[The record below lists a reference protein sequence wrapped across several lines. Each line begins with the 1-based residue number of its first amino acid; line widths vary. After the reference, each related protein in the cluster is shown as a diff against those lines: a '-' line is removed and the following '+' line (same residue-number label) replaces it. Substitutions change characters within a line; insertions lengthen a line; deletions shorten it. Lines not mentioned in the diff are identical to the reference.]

1 MNFYQRKLYA
11 ILQSPEVREWGKDL
25 LSQLKCLQSDL
36 AELEKWW
43 EHRGQDKLNGGW
55 LAQDIGSSSDRV
67 NLLHLEQSQTAE
79 QVTVRHPISAQ
90 KQQVAVLYRKKQ
102 PDIGWIKDEA
112 DAKKVFWWFWR
123 FYPELLA
130 DTQHDALLFPAHT
143 VIPDCPLH
151 SHQSTVS
158 ALTGAMF
165 PESWRDKEQHRI
177 PYLLVFTFSPVQ
189 DFIKSSRKFLDF
201 WAGSYLLHY
210 LSTRLCWL
218 IAEHLGPDAAIVPS
232 LWSQEIIDAF
242 IVQKYSDFAS
252 DLARLHDGKNPVERF
267 KEKISTSLST
277 AGFPNAI
284 TVLVSGEEEARKW
297 GKCLSKTLTEEWVKI
312 GTEVKNHIRKR
323 VIEFLEK
330 ETPEKLE
337 TILNEALPELKN
349 TPTALEDYRKELQLL
364 RRQCCWEWNKLW
376 EAQLNHTWE
385 PYWTAIPLGNP
396 EQALTINKG
405 NNNSFNK
412 DWINSQT
419 EIAQPLRDL
428 RFNNVPIRF
437 WTFLVNSD
445 CLAGILF
452 LCESLIDLPDE
463 FEKKLYTD
471 LNVGTWWGSIQQ
483 RLRHCLTNVKYTRN
497 WQIATAPGERS
508 TISGQFSAVHPR
520 LNYQV
525 RESPEGQIRD
535 LREGSGVKAR
545 SMRLFWLVMSKA
557 YLGLFNGSEKLNALE
572 LTKRMAWVY
581 GGVAESLGIPFQL
594 SEELLPAEVASELE
608 EEPETSNQN
617 SNELTKIIDY
627 EQLIRFPNLSSIAAA
642 AFAREHPNL
651 MKTYRS
657 NLYKLFQQHKNQ
669 FSPEQRCAFYAKTNR
684 PFHIPNT
691 DKAIQQKFPNF
702 KGGYNGVMFSSK
714 WLIDDM
720 GLQEQERI
728 TASGNTDSSRDQNNQ
743 KQVSILREI
752 VQKAH
757 QRTGFGDSS
766 PADWWVIL
774 LADGDGM
781 GDYVSGNKLKKYVH
795 YVDIDAVNK
804 DIEGFDRSLFDK
816 LLTCT
821 PHKRMGPA
829 THVGLNRALLDFS
842 NRLVPYITEKRFCGR
857 VIYSGGDDVMV
868 VLPLEDLPEYLL
880 SLRAAWSGGK
890 DPKNEFEN
898 KRNGVSSEPNSQI
911 GEGKT
916 TGYWY
921 PTEEVKELPLRPHF
935 TMGKDATMSAGVVIA
950 HKSVPLPTV
959 LENLWEAE
967 ADRAKKIPD
976 KDGICFR
983 VIYGGGNQLEAL
995 MKGELLETWWDW
1007 VKEYGEYQENLA
1019 PLLYRLAEE
1028 LPHRASITENYQ
1040 LFSKAAKVIM
1050 ESRDKSKQLDE
1061 VFEKIKKWLD
1071 KWEDWVKEPLEKWT
1085 KQTLKGWAKQT
1096 LEECDRTDLEKLEQA
1111 KKILAELEEWNKQP
1125 LEYWVNEAKEISP
1138 KSIDIKPEDSKPIGI
1153 EPEDLGKILRFTAFW
1168 IDKRVERYQWKETL
1182 DSQP

>member
-11 ILQSPEVREWGKDL
+11 LLQSPEVREWRQDL
-25 LSQLKCLQSDL
+25 FSQVKCLESDL
-36 AELEKWW
+36 SRLKEWW
-43 EHRGQDKLNGGW
+43 DLKGSV

-67 NLLHLEQSQTAE
+67 NLLHLERSQTAE

-90 KQQVAVLYRKKQ
+90 KQQIAVLDLKKQ
-102 PDIGWIKDEA
+102 PNISHIKEEP

-130 DTQHDALLFPAHT
+130 EAQHDALLFPAHT

-165 PESWRDKEQHRI
+165 PESWQIPESRENKEQYEQHRI

-242 IVQKYSDFAS
+242 IVQKYPDFAS

-284 TVLVSGEEEARKW
+284 TVLVSGEEEAREW
-297 GKCLSKTLTEEWVKI
+297 GKRLSKTLTEEWVTI
-312 GTEVKNHIRKR
+312 GTKVKNHIRKK
-323 VIEFLEK
+323 VIDFLDNQ
-330 ETPEKLE
+330 TPEKLE
-337 TILNEALPELKN
+337 TILNEAFPELKN
-349 TPTALEDYRKELQLL
+349 TPTALDIYRQELQLL

-405 NNNSFNK
+405 NNSSFDK
-412 DWINSQT
+412 DWIDSQT
-419 EIAQPLRDL
+419 EIARPLWDL

-452 LCESLIDLPDE
+452 LREFLIDLPNQ

-508 TISGQFSAVHPR
+508 TISGQLSAVHPR

-535 LREGSGVKAR
+535 LREGSGVKAG
-545 SMRLFWLVMSKA
+545 SMRLFWFVMSKA
-557 YLGLFNGSEKLNALE
+557 YPGLFNGSEKLNALE

-594 SEELLPAEVASELE
+594 SEELLPDEVASELE

-617 SNELTKIIDY
+617 SNEFTKIIDY

-642 AFAREHPNL
+642 AFAREYPNL
-651 MKTYRS
+651 VKAYRS

-669 FSPEQRCAFYAKTNR
+669 FSPEQRRAFYAKTSR
-684 PFHIPNT
+684 PFHVPNT
-691 DKAIQQKFPNF
+691 DNAIQQKFPNL

-720 GLQEQERI
+720 GLQEQERT
-728 TASGNTDSSRDQNNQ
+728 TASSNTDSSRDQNNQ

-757 QRTGFGDSS
+757 QQTGFGDSS

-781 GDYVSGNKLKKYVH
+781 GDYVSGKKLKKYRY
-795 YVDIDAVNK
+795 YVDINAVNK
-804 DIEGFDRSLFDK
+804 DIEGFDRSLFAQ
-816 LLTCT
+816 LLACT
-821 PHKRMGPA
+821 HKRMGPA

-868 VLPLEDLPEYLL
+868 VLPVEDLPEYLL

-898 KRNGVSSEPNSQI
+898 NRNGVCSEPNSQI

-921 PTEEVKELPLRPHF
+921 PGQQVKELPKRPHF

-967 ADRAKKIPD
+967 AGRAKKMPG

-1007 VKEYGEYQENLA
+1007 VKEYKEYQENLA

-1028 LPHRASITENYQ
+1028 LPKRASITENDQ

-1050 ESRDKSKQLDE
+1050 ESRENSKKLDI
-1061 VFEKIKKWLD
+1061 FSDIKKWLD
-1071 KWEDWVKEPLEKWT
+1071 RW
-1085 KQTLKGWAKQT
+1085 
-1096 LEECDRTDLEKLEQA
+1096 
-1111 KKILAELEEWNKQP
+1111 EEWARGNP
-1125 LEYWVNEAKEISP
+1125 EA
-1138 KSIDIKPEDSKPIGI
+1138 IGAK
-1153 EPEDLGKILRFTAFW
+1153 PEDLGKLLRFTAFW
-1168 IDKRVERYQWKETL
+1168 VDKRVERHKWKEKL
-1182 DSQP
+1182 DTHIMSS

>member
-11 ILQSPEVREWGKDL
+11 LLQSPEVREWGEDL
-25 LSQLKCLQSDL
+25 LSQLKCLKNDL
-36 AELEKWW
+36 SNLKKWW
-43 EHRGQDKLNGGW
+43 DLNEGV

-67 NLLHLEQSQTAE
+67 NLLHLERSQTVE

-90 KQQVAVLYRKKQ
+90 KQQVAVLDWENQ

-130 DTQHDALLFPAHT
+130 DGQHDALLFPAHT

-165 PESWRDKEQHRI
+165 PESWRDGEKHQT

-218 IAEHLGPDAAIVPS
+218 IAEQLGPDAVIIPS

-252 DLARLHDGKNPVERF
+252 DLARLQDGKNPVERF

-284 TVLVSGEEEARKW
+284 TVLVSGEEEAREW

-312 GTEVKNHIRKR
+312 GTEVKNHIRKK
-323 VIEFLEK
+323 VIEVLDNQTQEELEK
-330 ETPEKLE
+330 
-337 TILNEALPELKN
+337 ILNEVFPEFKN
-349 TPTALEDYRKELQLL
+349 TFKGLRLNNVPIKFWIQLLDIDCLGAILFLRKSPTAFDPYRKELQLL
-364 RRQCCWEWNKLW
+364 KRQCCWEWNKLW

-396 EQALTINKG
+396 EQALTTHKGINS
-405 NNNSFNK
+405 SFNENWVK
-412 DWINSQT
+412 DQT
-419 EIAQPLRDL
+419 EIAQPL
-428 RFNNVPIRF
+428 
-437 WTFLVNSD
+437 VN
-445 CLAGILF
+445 
-452 LCESLIDLPDE
+452 LPNE

-483 RLRHCLTNVKYTRN
+483 RLRHCLNNVKYTRN

-508 TISGQFSAVHPR
+508 TISGQLSAVHPR

-535 LREGSGVKAR
+535 LREGCGVKAR
-545 SMRLFWLVMSKA
+545 SMRLFWFIMSKA
-557 YLGLFNGSEKLNALE
+557 YRGLFNGSEKLNALE
-572 LTKRMAWVY
+572 LTKRMAWIY
-581 GGVAESLGIPFQL
+581 GGVAESLGIRFQL
-594 SEELLPAEVASELE
+594 SEELLPDEVASELKQE
-608 EEPETSNQN
+608 LETSNQN

-657 NLYKLFQQHKNQ
+657 NLYELFQQHESQ
-669 FSPEQRCAFYAKTNR
+669 FSSEQRCAFYAKTNR
-684 PFHIPNT
+684 PFNIPNT
-691 DKAIQQKFPNF
+691 DKAIQQKFPNL

-720 GLQEQERI
+720 GLQEQERT
-728 TASGNTDSSRDQNNQ
+728 TASSNADSSLDQNNQ
-743 KQVSILREI
+743 KQVGILREI

-757 QRTGFGDSS
+757 QQTGFGDSS

-781 GDYVSGNKLKKYVH
+781 GDYVSGKKLKKYRY
-795 YVDIDAVNK
+795 YVDINAVNK
-804 DIEGFDRSLFDK
+804 DIEGFDRSLFAK
-816 LLTCT
+816 LLACT
-821 PHKRMGPA
+821 HKRMGPA

-880 SLRAAWSGGK
+880 SLRAAWSAGK
-890 DPKNEFEN
+890 DPKEEFKN
-898 KRNGVSSEPNSQI
+898 NHNVVSSEPNSQI

-967 ADRAKKIPD
+967 AGRAKKMFE

-995 MKGELLETWWDW
+995 MKGKLLETWWDW
-1007 VKEYGEYQENLA
+1007 VKEYEKYEENLA

-1028 LPHRASITENYQ
+1028 LPLRASITENYQ

-1050 ESRDKSKQLDE
+1050 ESRENSKQLDE
-1061 VFEKIKKWLD
+1061 VFSKIEKWLNE
-1071 KWEDWVKEPLEKWT
+1071 WEEWVKETLEK
-1085 KQTLKGWAKQT
+1085 WAKQT
-1096 LEECDRTDLEKLEQA
+1096 LEEWAEQTLEECDQKDLEKLERV
-1111 KKILAELEEWNKQP
+1111 KKILEELEEWDKQT
-1125 LEYWVNEAKEISP
+1125 LEYWVEEAKAKKIS
-1138 KSIDIKPEDSKPIGI
+1138 SNPIGT
-1153 EPEDLGKILRFTAFW
+1153 EPEDLGKLLRFTAFW
-1168 IDKRVERYQWKETL
+1168 VDKRVERHKWKET
-1182 DSQP
+1182 SYS